1 MSTAAVRAAAR
12 LSKRLD
18 LALSSVELS
27 LPQYRLLVFLS
38 RRSELA
44 SGLADHLAVSPPT
57 VTTLVDGLVAR
68 RLVER
73 TADEHDRRRVRHE
86 LTPSGR
92 RVLDAADRAL
102 GERLHA
108 LAAHLSPAQAR
119 RAFEG
124 LELWQHALDAE
135 IEGVGGA
142 AGRRPGGTAAAA
154 AARA

>member
-18 LALSSVELS
+18 VALGSVELS

-38 RRSELA
+38 RRAELA

-73 TADEHDRRRVRHE
+73 TADPHDRRRVRHE
-86 LTPSGR
+86 LTASGR
-92 RVLDAADRAL
+92 RALEAADAVL
-102 GERLHA
+102 GERLKA
-108 LAAHLSPAQAR
+108 LASHLSATQAR

-124 LELWQHALDAE
+124 LELWQQALDAE
-135 IEGVGGA
+135 A
-142 AGRRPGGTAAAA
+142 HSRTTAAA
-154 AARA
+154 RP